1 MGMYTG
7 LRARVKIKPEYR
19 DAMYKLYH
27 PEGDDVNGFWSVL
40 NDGELPN
47 LAEWKK
53 VGRCNA
59 IPCGCLAYIP
69 DDFGEPFGKDGGHG
83 FDGEWWTFSCSL
95 KNYRNEI
102 QTFFDLILKN
112 IAEEIDYCQRLYEI
126 YEESSELYSRHWSY
140 YCTDYTL

>member
-1 MGMYTG
+1 MYTG

-19 DAMYKLYH
+19 EAMYKLYH
-27 PEGDDVNGFWSVL
+27 PESDDVDGFWSVL
-40 NDGELPN
+40 NDDELPN

-59 IPCGCLAYIP
+59 IPCGCLAYMP

-112 IAEEIDYCQRLYEI
+112 ITEEIDYCQRLYEI
-126 YEESSELYSRHWSY
+126 YEESTELYSRHWSY